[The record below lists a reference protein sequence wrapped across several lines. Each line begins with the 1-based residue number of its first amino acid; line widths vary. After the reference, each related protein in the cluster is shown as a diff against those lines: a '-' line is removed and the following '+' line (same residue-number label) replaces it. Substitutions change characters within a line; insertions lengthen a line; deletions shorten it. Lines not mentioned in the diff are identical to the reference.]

1 MNAITTI
8 EADEGA
14 VSFVSDDLTPLSV
27 IEDRTKAEGLF
38 AKVRAEIDAHVP
50 DLTTERGRKAIKSLA
65 FKVTKTKTAVDD
77 ARKKLTEDARK
88 QVDAANAAGRVIW
101 DRLEDLAAEARKP
114 LTEWEQA
121 EKDRV
126 AAVAAGMRS
135 IEEAGV
141 VSVDDTAE
149 TVAVRLA
156 ALKCLTFDAAV
167 FGDSLER
174 AQYQRDAAVAY
185 LTGTEVR
192 LRQEEADRAE
202 LARLRQESAAR
213 DEQDR
218 LAREAVELKAKEE
231 ADAQAE
237 KDRAAEVERLAQ
249 ERAAQTI
256 AKAEDDR
263 KAEEQRLADE
273 ATARENDRAHRAK
286 IMGSIKVAIMAAGGI
301 DNDAATKIVLAI
313 AKRTVPNIHI
323 DF

>member
-1 MNAITTI
+1 MNAMTTI
-8 EADEGA
+8 EADGGA
-14 VSFVSDDLTPLSV
+14 VSFVSDELTPLSV

-50 DLTTERGRKAIKSLA
+50 DLTTEKGRKAIKSLA

-126 AAVAAGMRS
+126 ATVAARFGLIEQLGRAQAEDTTAAVAERMATL
-135 IEEAGV
+135 EAM
-141 VSVDDTAE
+141 E
-149 TVAVRLA
+149 
-156 ALKCLTFDAAV
+156 FEPAV

-174 AQYQRDAAVAY
+174 AASAKGDALHALATLQAR
-185 LTGTEVR
+185 LTM
-192 LRQEEADRAE
+192 EEADRAE

-218 LAREAVELKAKEE
+218 LAQEAEALKAKEA

-237 KDRAAEVERLAQ
+237 KDRAAEVERQAQ
-249 ERAAQTI
+249 ERATQTI
-256 AKAEDDR
+256 AKAEEDR
-263 KAEEQRLADE
+263 KAEEKRVADE

-286 IMGSIKVAIMAAGGI
+286 IMGAIKVAIMAVGGI
-301 DNDAATKIVLAI
+301 DNDAATKIVLAV